1 MKALLQEKWTGFGDS
16 CGSEG
21 ECYDVFNS
29 GVPLRLLGQPVL
41 SELSHFYSSLLI
53 FAAPPPIALI

>member
-1 MKALLQEKWTGFGDS
+1 MKALLQEKWTGFGDG

-29 GVPLRLLGQPVL
+29 GVPLRLLDNQCYQNC
-41 SELSHFYSSLLI
+41 HI
-53 FAAPPPIALI
+53 FMAVYLFLPPPLF